1 MTSPNVVCL
10 NDVVGRRDIE
20 SDAPM
25 DPFHG
30 MFDNALDAVL
40 DLPSSLDTVRARR
53 WFHSI
58 QWTRDRGLYTYQQPL
73 EGHSGNRARV
83 GGRDFLMLSSYDY
96 LGLIGH
102 TQIERAAIEAIQE
115 YGTGSGGVRLLTGT
129 TRLHRQLEEELA
141 TFKGTEAALTF
152 SSGYLANLGVIGA
165 LLEPQDRVIVDAR
178 AHRSIVDGCQ
188 LARVQ
193 LRSFRHNDM
202 ASLRRKLERDP
213 NSGRTL
219 IVVEGIYSMDGD
231 ICPLPEIVELKEAY
245 GAMLLV
251 DEAHSFG
258 ALGASGRGI
267 HEHFGI
273 PSDTVDIWMGSLSKA
288 IPANGGFLAGSQAM
302 IVYLQHEA
310 APFMF
315 SAALCPASTAAAREA
330 LKVIDAEPWRIK
342 ALRRNTTRLR
352 NGLQKL
358 GYDTASSVT
367 AIVPVV
373 LNDDAAA
380 YRLARRLYDLGILA
394 TAVVSPAVPLGT
406 ARLRL
411 CAMAT
416 HTEDDL
422 DEALRAFAA
431 ADKQKRQVIK
441 TGEITAP

>member
-1 MTSPNVVCL
+1 M
-10 NDVVGRRDIE
+10 GRQDNE
-20 SDAPM
+20 LDAPM
-25 DPFHG
+25 DPFDG
-30 MFDNALDAVL
+30 MFDNASNSVL
-40 DLPSSLDTVRARR
+40 DLPPSLETVRARR

-58 QWTRDRGLYTYQQPL
+58 QWTHDRGLYTYQQPL
-73 EGHSGNRARV
+73 EGHSGNRAQI

-102 TQIERAAIEAIQE
+102 AQIERAAIEAVQT

-129 TRLHRQLEEELA
+129 TELHRQLEEELA

-213 NSGRTL
+213 NPGRTL
-219 IVVEGIYSMDGD
+219 IVVEGTYSMDGD

-258 ALGASGRGI
+258 ILGASGRGI
-267 HEHFGI
+267 HEHFGL
-273 PSDTVDIWMGSLSKA
+273 PADAVDIWMGSLSKA

-330 LKVIDAEPWRIK
+330 LKVIDAEPWRLE
-342 ALRRNTTRLR
+342 ALRRNTIRLR
-352 NGLQKL
+352 KGLQKQ

-367 AIVPVV
+367 PIVPVV

-394 TAVVSPAVPLGT
+394 TAIVSPAVPLGT

-422 DEALRAFAA
+422 DEALRVFASA
-431 ADKQKRQVIK
+431 ASDKQKRRVIE
-441 TGEITAP
+441 TREISAP